1 MANKVIHTNTG
12 SFKFIKPD
20 YIVATMF
27 TGAEVDESAPLG
39 DSYILEDVV
48 ENTTSISQ
56 DDNETTDI
64 ECETSDSPIISIVK
78 LGKYQLAAEVGD
90 TQAELLK
97 SLCGFIADEAG
108 KRTIAPSAYKPIYA
122 KFDVVQT
129 QPDGTKMVAYVLP
142 KVQLNSKLTIESL
155 NSNLAKI
162 ALAGTAKDITL
173 TIGAKTYR
181 TPFYII
187 HDYTLPTATE

>member
-27 TGAEVDESAPLG
+27 TGAEVDESKPLG

-48 ENTTSISQ
+48 EDTTSISQ

-97 SLCGFIADEAG
+97 SLCGFIEDEAG
-108 KRTIAPSAYKPIYA
+108 KRTIAPSTYKPIYA

-181 TPFYII
+181 TPFYIN